1 VLRIS
6 KNTKKQ
12 EITDMNTREEQLQL
26 SALSGWISHQAPQ
39 LGNPVSLQ
47 KFDAGQSNPSFLLTC
62 EHRQV
67 VLRRKPAGELLAS
80 AHAVDR
86 EFRLIRALQDTP
98 VPVPE
103 AIALCDDN
111 QVIGSMFY
119 LMSYEPGDIFWDPA
133 LPKIYRDTRAD
144 YYYSLIGTLAE
155 LHRVDYK
162 ACGLEDFGK
171 PGNYYARQLSRWTA
185 QYQASATGT
194 IKEMDQLI
202 QWLSDNMPAD
212 DGQSCIIHGDYR
224 LDNVIFHRGEPKIR
238 AVLDWE
244 LATLGHP
251 MADLAYYLMA
261 LRLPRTGEIKGL
273 QNEDLEALGI
283 PHEDRLIEH
292 YCQVRGIS
300 RPAHTQFY
308 LAFSFFRLAA
318 ILQGVYKR
326 GLDGNASSER
336 AIGMGKLVQP
346 LAAMGLSTSR

>member
-1 VLRIS
+1 
-6 KNTKKQ
+6 
-12 EITDMNTREEQLQL
+12 MNTDTEPAQLP
-26 SALSGWISHQAPQ
+26 ALNEWISQQAPQ
-39 LGNPVSLQ
+39 LGKTLSLS

-62 EHRQV
+62 EHQQV

-86 EFRLIRALQDTP
+86 EYQLISALRETQ
-98 VPVPE
+98 VPVPQ

-111 QVIGSMFY
+111 SVIGSMFY
-119 LMSYEPGDIFWDPA
+119 LMSYEPGDILWDPA
-133 LPKIYRDTRAD
+133 LPEIGRDKRAN
-144 YYYSLIGTLAE
+144 YYFSLVGTLAA
-155 LHRVDYK
+155 LHGVDYQT
-162 ACGLEDFGK
+162 CGLRDFGK
-171 PGNYYARQLSRWTA
+171 PGNYYARQLARWSS
-185 QYQASATGT
+185 QYEASATGT
-194 IKEMDQLI
+194 IKTMDQLI
-202 QWLSDNMPAD
+202 KWLSDHMPAD

-224 LDNVIFHRGEPKIR
+224 LDNVIFHSGQSRIR

-273 QNEDLEALGI
+273 QNEDLIALGI
-283 PHEDRLIEH
+283 PDENTLIDH
-292 YCQVRGIS
+292 YCHVRGIT
-300 RPAHTQFY
+300 RPAHMQFY

-336 AIGMGKLVQP
+336 ALRMGKLVQP
-346 LAAMGLSTSR
+346 LASAGLSMTF